1 MQITGS
7 ATNIALSITGSVIA
21 MPQITNSL
29 TGSFTGSVGNVWFN
43 TDTNKMQYISGS
55 FVVNI

>member
-21 MPQITNSL
+21 MPQMASSL

-43 TDTNKMQYISGS
+43 TDTNKMQYTSGS